1 MKNLSAVAHLIHGSS
16 EDRFKITYCPGHL
29 AKEEVEG
36 VGFGYGDLKE
46 MSVKYPIDKLQD
58 GWNVDASTGERFF
71 YVSNPAIGLWAY
83 RGRFEGSSVA
93 TASAASGAD
102 APATS
107 LTAQVDASEACVDA
121 GVGGGPFKQ
130 ANARG
135 GL

>member
-29 AKEEVEG
+29 TKEEVEG
-36 VGFGYGDLKE
+36 VGFSYGDLKE
-46 MSVKYPIDKLQD
+46 MSAKYPVDKLQD
-58 GWNVDASTGERFF
+58 GWNVDATGERFF

-93 TASAASGAD
+93 SAGAASSAD
-102 APATS
+102 APATT
-107 LTAQVDASEACVDA
+107 LAVQADASEACADA

-130 ANARG
+130 ENARG